1 MAEAEWTGD
10 TVADHFEEAVRT
22 LRKLPPVR
30 VTGYFNAWPEVL
42 RSAKEIAA
50 MEPEPMRVR
59 PGADAITRL
68 EQTFDWM
75 LWISVEERKLIWLR
89 AARVPWKAI
98 TFEFGC
104 DRTTAWRRWTLA
116 LTKIASRL
124 NAH

>member
-30 VTGYFNAWPEVL
+30 ATGYFNAWPEVL

-50 MEPEPMRVR
+50 MEPEPMRVL

-124 NAH
+124 NAN